1 MIIVKD
7 GKCKIEGDNKS
18 LLVELAAIFK
28 GLEMMDRDILWTYAP
43 IKSNTIGVNNDT
55 YNISD

>member
-7 GKCKIEGDNKS
+7 GKCKIEGDTES

-28 GLEMMDRDILWTYAP
+28 GLEMMDKDILWQYAP

-55 YNISD
+55 YNTGN